1 MTPPRFLHQ
10 CLWLRVFCLDD
21 EGRIKSSCRLF
32 HCSNICLHSFVCA
45 CLKLSLSIIFG
56 TTSQS
61 LDWTVLT
68 SDYLFA
74 PVMSLWIPL
83 LPVSS
88 LKWTHVAFFFP
99 PLLKWLNLIK
109 DERGGV
115 FESSSSAVFENI
127 FFFFAVLRESGGCAA
142 WIKFGNGQS
151 GLRFHLI
158 LAFYVFSTLALIL
171 SFTALHIHTLK
182 CLKGRSLH
190 AHTQHGGV
198 IDSSQIKIFYS
209 SFASFAVEVPKRS
222 KFWNPL

>member
-45 CLKLSLSIIFG
+45 CLKLNLSIIFG

-74 PVMSLWIPL
+74 PVMSLWIPCCL
-83 LPVSS
+83 FPPWNEPTS
-88 LKWTHVAFFFP
+88 HFFS

-127 FFFFAVLRESGGCAA
+127 FFFLLCCVSQVVVLRELNLETDSLGSDFISY
-142 WIKFGNGQS
+142 WLSMFFIL
-151 GLRFHLI
+151 LR
-158 LAFYVFSTLALIL
+158 
-171 SFTALHIHTLK
+171 
-182 CLKGRSLH
+182 
-190 AHTQHGGV
+190 
-198 IDSSQIKIFYS
+198 
-209 SFASFAVEVPKRS
+209 
-222 KFWNPL
+222 

>member
-1 MTPPRFLHQ
+1 MKPPRFLHQ

-32 HCSNICLHSFVCA
+32 HCWNICLHSLVCT
-45 CLKLSLSIIFG
+45 CLKLSPSIIFG

-74 PVMSLWIPL
+74 PVMLLWIPCCL
-83 LPVSS
+83 FPSWNEPTS
-88 LKWTHVAFFFP
+88 HFF

-115 FESSSSAVFENI
+115 FESSYSAVFENI
-127 FFFFAVLRESGGCAA
+127 FFFLSCCVSQVVVLHELNLETDSLGSDFISY
-142 WIKFGNGQS
+142 WLSMFFIL
-151 GLRFHLI
+151 LRYSS
-158 LAFYVFSTLALIL
+158 ASQR
-171 SFTALHIHTLK
+171 FTHIK

-190 AHTQHGGV
+190 AHILHWGV
-198 IDSSQIKIFYS
+198 IDSSQIKNIY
-209 SFASFAVEVPKRS
+209 
-222 KFWNPL
+222 